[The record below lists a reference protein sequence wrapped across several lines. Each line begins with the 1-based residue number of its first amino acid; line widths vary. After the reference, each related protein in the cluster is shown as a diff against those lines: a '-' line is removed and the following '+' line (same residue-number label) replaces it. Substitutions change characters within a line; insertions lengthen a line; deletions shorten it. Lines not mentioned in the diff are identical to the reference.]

1 MFFLKFS
8 AESLHFTSFS
18 ALLRCSAPLSPKQFC
33 LRFSTVSLQ
42 FSHFSESLKYFAPL
56 SPMSLQANFNSVR
69 LLFTHFS
76 ASFRCS
82 TPLTPI
88 FFPFRWSLV
97 SLQFP
102 SLIAVLRSSA
112 ALSPMW
118 LPSRISTVRLQFS
131 SFSVSHK
138 YSTPFSPILVWV
150 KFNPTQLLLTIHFLI
165 SMQPKSPMKLCPKC
179 SVNFSSWFLSKCKI
193 AVQSAG
199 ASLHWQ
205 NRTSSKDISSILL
218 VMEDS
223 CFMSSSYK
231 HLHMATAK
239 FVSLS
244 PCGQRIDT
252 VGFSVIK
259 HSVSCSPS
267 WPSTSEVDMG
277 RNFIKI
283 SLNCSCLTSSVS
295 TNNPATNCTTNC
307 HEPSLMWSSIN
318 SSNAWA
324 SVLVST
330 TCLAAR
336 NSWNVRWMKQ
346 YWALSSSSPSWLG
359 RSGKRWSNPQSS
371 SPLTSSEVKSSLP
384 SLIPSKAIFPSLWN
398 SSLHSVG
405 NSWNGFKKSWSRAS
419 SLMRYLSLCL
429 K

>member
-18 ALLRCSAPLSPKQFC
+18 ALLRCSAPLSPKRFC

-42 FSHFSESLKYFAPL
+42 CSHFSESLKYFAPS

-69 LLFTHFS
+69 LFTHFS

-88 FFPFRWSLV
+88 LVLFRWSLV

-112 ALSPMW
+112 SLSPMW
-118 LPSRISTVRLQFS
+118 LLSRISTVRLQFL

-138 YSTPFSPILVWV
+138 YSTPFSPILLWV
-150 KFNPTQLLLTIHFLI
+150 KSNSTQLLLTIHFLI
-165 SMQPKSPMKLCPKC
+165 SMQPKSPMKLNPKC
-179 SVNFSSWFLSKCKI
+179 SVNFSSRFLSKCKI

-199 ASLHWQ
+199 ASLHRP
-205 NRTSSKDISSILL
+205 NHTSSKDISSILL

-231 HLHMATAK
+231 HLHMVTAK

-259 HSVSCSPS
+259 HSVSSSPS
-267 WPSTSEVDMG
+267 WPPTLEVDMG
-277 RNFIKI
+277 RSFIKI
-283 SLNCSCLTSSVS
+283 LLICSCLTSSVS

-371 SPLTSSEVKSSLP
+371 SPSTSSEVKSSLP
-384 SLIPSKAIFPSLWN
+384 SLIPSKASFPSFWN
-398 SSLHSVG
+398 SFLQSVG

>member
-1 MFFLKFS
+1 M
-8 AESLHFTSFS
+8 
-18 ALLRCSAPLSPKQFC
+18 
-33 LRFSTVSLQ
+33 
-42 FSHFSESLKYFAPL
+42 
-56 SPMSLQANFNSVR
+56 R

-88 FFPFRWSLV
+88 LVLFRLSVV

-112 ALSPMW
+112 ALSPMG
-118 LPSRISTVRLQFS
+118 LPSRTSTVRLQFS

-138 YSTPFSPILVWV
+138 YSTPFSPILFRV
-150 KFNPTQLLLTIHFLI
+150 KSNSTQLLLTIHFLI
-165 SMQPKSPMKLCPKC
+165 SMQPKSPMKLNPKR
-179 SVNFSSWFLSKCKI
+179 SLNFSSRFLSKCKI

-199 ASLHWQ
+199 ASLHSL
-205 NRTSSKDISSILL
+205 NHTSSKEISSILL

-231 HLHMATAK
+231 HLHMVTAK

-244 PCGQRIDT
+244 PCGQQIDT
-252 VGFSVIK
+252 VGFPVIM
-259 HSVSCSPS
+259 HSASSRPS
-267 WPSTSEVDMG
+267 WPPTSEVDMG
-277 RNFIKI
+277 RSFIKI

-307 HEPSLMWSSIN
+307 HDPSLMWSVIN
-318 SSNAWA
+318 CSNAWA
-324 SVLVST
+324 SVMLST

-346 YWALSSSSPSWLG
+346 YWAFSSLSPSWLG

-384 SLIPSKAIFPSLWN
+384 SLIPSKAIFPSFRN